1 MFIFTMEYFY
11 IQVGKN
17 KIEVLTVDEQNHK
30 SHEKHGLVQIIL
42 TNQDSF
48 SDEASSLWVVIR
60 DTSEQTMAK
69 CYLFKCD

>member
-1 MFIFTMEYFY
+1 MFIFTVEYFY

-17 KIEVLTVDEQNHK
+17 KIAVLTVDEQNDT
-30 SHEKHGLVQIIL
+30 SHEKHSLVQIIS
-42 TNQDSF
+42 TNKDSF

-69 CYLFKCD
+69 CY